1 MKWIKVKG
9 EYGQDVYVNFK
20 NVHTIQF
27 VSTKGKT
34 LISFS
39 ESDCLLT
46 TTPYSEIIN
55 KIPK

>member
-1 MKWIKVKG
+1 MNWIKVKG
-9 EYGQDVYVNFK
+9 EHGQDVYVNLE

-27 VSTKGKT
+27 VPHKCKT

-46 TTPYSEIIN
+46 TTPYNEIIN
-55 KIPK
+55 KIAK